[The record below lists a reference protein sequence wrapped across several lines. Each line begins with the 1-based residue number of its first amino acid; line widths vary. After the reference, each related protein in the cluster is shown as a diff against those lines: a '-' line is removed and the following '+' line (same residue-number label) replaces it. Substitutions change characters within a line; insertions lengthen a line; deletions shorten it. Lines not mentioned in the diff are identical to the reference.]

1 MKKFLRYFFAFVLIT
16 AVVSLWAITEPFIA
30 MLGYGDM
37 NIGVLTKNDNYTI
50 VSKDYLF
57 AGKSI
62 DVTEL
67 NKNTVNAFLAAEDK
81 RFYEH
86 EGVDYART
94 VAAAVKDIKEK
105 KFAQGGST
113 ITQQLA
119 KNMFLSSEK
128 TLKRKIKE
136 IRFAKAIER
145 KLTKNQIL
153 TAYLNNLYF
162 GNGIYGIQSAANSF
176 FNKNASNL
184 TTKESAILAAT
195 INNPTVFS
203 PYKERNEVRVKTILK
218 RMKNCGYISDIEYE
232 LSLSEKTTLMPENG
246 ESKYWKSALEEAKNI
261 LGVSIPKQ
269 KS

>member
-37 NIGVLTKNDNYTI
+37 NIGVLTKNDNYMI

-119 KNMFLSSEK
+119 KICF
-128 TLKRKIKE
+128 
-136 IRFAKAIER
+136 
-145 KLTKNQIL
+145 
-153 TAYLNNLYF
+153 
-162 GNGIYGIQSAANSF
+162 
-176 FNKNASNL
+176 
-184 TTKESAILAAT
+184 
-195 INNPTVFS
+195 
-203 PYKERNEVRVKTILK
+203 
-218 RMKNCGYISDIEYE
+218 
-232 LSLSEKTTLMPENG
+232 
-246 ESKYWKSALEEAKNI
+246 
-261 LGVSIPKQ
+261 
-269 KS
+269 